1 MLLAASSIGAI
12 LQEHGSANAI
22 RYICIHALGEYEMNP
37 DPDNLM
43 TLNHLSIMGAVYHA
57 QGKPDMAEKTWARV
71 LQEQMRNLDIG
82 HEGTL

>member
-1 MLLAASSIGAI
+1 
-12 LQEHGSANAI
+12 
-22 RYICIHALGEYEMNP
+22 MNP